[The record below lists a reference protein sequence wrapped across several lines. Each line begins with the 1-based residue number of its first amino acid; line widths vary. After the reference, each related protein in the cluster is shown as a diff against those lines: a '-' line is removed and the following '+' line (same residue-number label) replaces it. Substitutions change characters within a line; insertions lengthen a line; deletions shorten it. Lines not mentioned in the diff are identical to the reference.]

1 MGLWEQTDVC
11 HRNVAIV
18 KPYAGKIGTESHY
31 SPHPTPTHP
40 THTYH
45 THTHRIK
52 ADHVRGG
59 QCEET
64 QHLHTFMSQT
74 LHM

>member
-18 KPYAGKIGTESHY
+18 KPYAGIKRE
-31 SPHPTPTHP
+31 
-40 THTYH
+40 
-45 THTHRIK
+45 RIK